1 MIMLQGSRGSM
12 LPSARMQ
19 SGLTTLI
26 SRCKQ
31 HPPQRRQI
39 MLAVLSC
46 WLFYIAIGSGEII
59 KTNHKVIHK
68 KITRYSKALRDVE
81 IEAITND
88 IFYIF

>member
-1 MIMLQGSRGSM
+1 
-12 LPSARMQ
+12 
-19 SGLTTLI
+19 
-26 SRCKQ
+26 
-31 HPPQRRQI
+31 